1 MSFRRPLFIANKKWC
16 LIIKLVIIPILY
28 VLTMTCIFLWF
39 NPEKLEYDTWPKTL
53 YQPLHLAWNWI
64 LHFKKTGEFLP
75 TKRMPGGPKPGK
87 VARNAI
93 GVEINKQ
100 GGNREI
106 RERFHVMHDE
116 TKGGKPMA
124 DNARIATTA
133 FAE

>member
-1 MSFRRPLFIANKKWC
+1 M
-16 LIIKLVIIPILY
+16 
-28 VLTMTCIFLWF
+28 
-39 NPEKLEYDTWPKTL
+39 PE
-53 YQPLHLAWNWI
+53 
-64 LHFKKTGEFLP
+64 
-75 TKRMPGGPKPGK
+75 GPKPGK

-100 GGNREI
+100 VGNREI
-106 RERFHVMHDE
+106 RKRFHVMHDE